1 MEASEVAGLVEADF
15 VVAGLAE
22 EVMEEEVIAEAVHV
36 EELRLVGL
44 ELEEPYQV
52 DVEALIHII
61 VIILGV
67 DIIGIGI
74 CLGIEDGG
82 IRLIG
87 RDIIV
92 VLSII
97 LRHIWEAV

>member
-15 VVAGLAE
+15 VVAGLVE

-36 EELRLVGL
+36 EELHLVER
-44 ELEEPYQV
+44 ELEEQYQV

>member
-15 VVAGLAE
+15 VVAGLVE